1 MIKKTYKFLFSEKIR
16 LKNRKLLQVI
26 ISPIYIGNKFYCN
39 CCNKS
44 FRKFLPKGNIKRL
57 NAKCPFC
64 SSLERTRVIDLY
76 LEKELNIYNKEN
88 IKILHFAPED
98 ILFKKLIKIKDV
110 DYIDGDINPNYAR
123 NIIDA
128 TDIKYPDNYFDLI
141 ICCHV
146 LGHIPDEAK
155 AINEMHRVLKK
166 DGVALIMTVLS
177 EKEKT
182 FESDSITSSQQRL
195 ENYGE
200 ADLCRLHGLDFSSRL
215 TKQGFKTEVND
226 YRKTFPLDV
235 QIKNSL
241 GDGKREIIY
250 VCRK

>member
-1 MIKKTYKFLFSEKIR
+1 MLKSIYKYLFSERIR
-16 LKNRKLLQVI
+16 LKIRKSIPVL
-26 ISPIYIGNKFYCN
+26 ISPIYTGNKYYCN

-76 LEKELNIYNKEN
+76 LDKELNIYNKKN

-98 ILFKKLIKIKDV
+98 ILFKKFIKIRGV
-110 DYIDGDINPNYAR
+110 EYIDGDINANYAR

-128 TDIKYPDNYFDLI
+128 TNIKYPDNYFDLI

-155 AINEMHRVLKK
+155 AIKEMYRVLKK

-177 EKEKT
+177 NEEKT
-182 FESDSITSSQQRL
+182 FESDSITSDQQRL

-200 ADLCRLHGLDFSSRL
+200 VDLCRLHGLDFSHRL
-215 TKQGFKTEVND
+215 AKQGFKTEVND
-226 YRKTFPLDV
+226 YRKTLPLGV
-235 QIKNSL
+235 QNRNRL